1 MTVILYFP
9 SSLVNYFVFNDIT
22 VQKYNMASDEEK
34 PEEAHEKASE
44 QTQYKGVI
52 VYLIDK
58 FTTREHFMRAITTYV
73 LTIAAYQS
81 IVIGEVHDHWLIMVG
96 TVVGYYF
103 KIDQSKTE
111 RNG

>member
-1 MTVILYFP
+1 MVEP
-9 SSLVNYFVFNDIT
+9 SQQPEKENDQNII
-22 VQKYNMASDEEK
+22 K
-34 PEEAHEKASE
+34 
-44 QTQYKGVI
+44 
-52 VYLIDK
+52 YLIEK

-81 IVIGEVHDHWLIMVG
+81 LVIGEIHDHWLIMVG

-103 KIDQSKTE
+103 KIEQNKDE